1 VRYPSQRVAYPYFV
15 VALLLFGLQMVFG
28 LLAAAKYLGPDPL
41 INVLP
46 FDVVKAIHTN
56 LLLVWLLTGFMGATY
71 YLVPEESRVDLHS
84 VRLAYVQLGL
94 WTAMGVVAVIGY
106 VFRWTAGN
114 KLLEQPLPLKIVIVI
129 VMLMFLYNIGMTIRA
144 GGRLTTTEGVL
155 VGGLACTALL
165 YLPSL
170 IDFKNYTVS
179 VFYRWWTVH
188 LWVEGVWEMIQ
199 GALLAYL
206 LIRLSG
212 VDREVLEK
220 WLYVIVGL
228 TFISGLLGTAHH
240 YYWIGV
246 PRYWLP
252 VGGFFSAL
260 EPLVFLGMAMY
271 AYYAMRRSGLSHPNH
286 MALHWT
292 IGSAIFS
299 ALGAGLLGLAHTWP
313 AVNKWTHGTL
323 ITPMHGHM
331 AFFGAYVMIVL
342 GMITYAMPGLTGRP
356 ENSRETTIGFWAYWL
371 QIGGMFGMTMAFA
384 TAGITQTY
392 LERILGIG
400 YLETQLKLQVHFLML
415 VATGVLFTAGVA
427 LYLWDFF
434 FMAGRPAPV
443 TAAERLAPARSP
455 AV

>member
-1 VRYPSQRVAYPYFV
+1 MRYRSQRVAYSYFA

-41 INVLP
+41 IDVLP
-46 FDVVKAIHTN
+46 FDVTKAIHTN

-71 YLVPEESRVDLHS
+71 YLVPEESRVELHS
-84 VRLAYVQLGL
+84 VRLAYVQLAI
-94 WTAMGVVAVIGY
+94 WTAMGVTAVVGY
-106 VFRWTAGN
+106 LFRWTAGN
-114 KLLEQPLPLKIVIVI
+114 KLLEQPWPLKVVIVV
-129 VMLMFLYNIGMTIRA
+129 VMLMFLYNVGMTIRA

-155 VGGLACTALL
+155 VGGLACSALL

-170 IDFKNYTVS
+170 LEFKNYTVS

-252 VGGFFSAL
+252 IGGFFSAL

-271 AYYAMRRSGLSHPNH
+271 AYAAIRRSGLGHPNH

-356 ENSRETTIGFWAYWL
+356 EDSRETTAGFWSFWL
-371 QIGGMFGMTMAFA
+371 QMAGMFGMTMAFGA
-384 TAGITQTY
+384 AGITQTY

-400 YLETQLKLQVHFLML
+400 YLETQLKLQVHLLML
-415 VATGVLFTAGVA
+415 VATGALFTAGVA
-427 LYLWDFF
+427 LFLWDFF
-434 FMAGRPAPV
+434 FLAGRPV
-443 TAAERLAPARSP
+443 TVPEREGLAPARSP

>member
-1 VRYPSQRVAYPYFV
+1 MRYSSQRVAYPYFV
-15 VALLLFGLQMVFG
+15 VALLLFGLQVAFG

-41 INVLP
+41 LQVLP
-46 FDVVKAIHTN
+46 FDVVKTIHTN
-56 LLLVWLLTGFMGATY
+56 LLLVWVLTGFMGAAF
-71 YLVPEESRVDLHS
+71 YLVPEESRVELHS
-84 VRLAYVQLGL
+84 VPLAYVQLGL
-94 WTAMGVVAVIGY
+94 WTAMGVTAVVGY

-114 KLLEQPLPLKIVIVI
+114 KLLEQPFPLKIVIVV
-129 VMLMFLYNIGMTIRA
+129 VMLMFLYNLGMTIRA
-144 GGRLTTTEGVL
+144 GRLTTTAGVL
-155 VGGLACTALL
+155 VAGLACTALL

-170 IDFKNYTVS
+170 LEWDNYTLS
-179 VFYRWWTVH
+179 IFYRWWTVH

-220 WLYVIVGL
+220 WLFVIVGL
-228 TFISGLLGTAHH
+228 TFISGILGTAHH

-252 VGGFFSAL
+252 LGGLFSAL
-260 EPLVFLGMAMY
+260 EPLSFLAMAMY
-271 AYYAMRRSGLSHPNH
+271 AYSAMRRSGLAHPNR

-299 ALGAGLLGLAHTWP
+299 ALGAGILGLAHTWP
-313 AVNKWTHGTL
+313 AVNRWTHGTL

-342 GMITYAMPGLTGRP
+342 GMITYALPGLTGRS
-356 ENSRETTIGFWAYWL
+356 EDSRETTAGFWAFWL
-371 QIGGMFGMTMAFA
+371 QIAGMFGMTMAFA
-384 TAGITQTY
+384 AAGITQTY

-415 VATGVLFTAGVA
+415 VATGALFVAGVG
-427 LYLWDFF
+427 LFLWDFF
-434 FMAGRPAPV
+434 FLAGRPVVVLRTEPL
-443 TAAERLAPARSP
+443 AAARP
-455 AV
+455 TV